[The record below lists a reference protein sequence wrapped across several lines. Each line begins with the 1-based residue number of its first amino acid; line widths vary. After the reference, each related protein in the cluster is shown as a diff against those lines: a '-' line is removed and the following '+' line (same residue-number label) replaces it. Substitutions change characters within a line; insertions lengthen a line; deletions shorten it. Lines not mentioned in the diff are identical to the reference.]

1 MIIKARSISHI
12 KSSLGYILKEE
23 KQHEFLASDGLDTT
37 NVKTMLSDFS
47 IYQKEKVIKGYVS
60 VVISP
65 HQEDK
70 LTIQEYRNLLKE
82 TLEELKLNNR
92 QFIAVMHRN
101 TDYPHIHVLLNRIDY
116 KNNTWKDHHIA
127 WKCQSACLSITKKLN
142 LKNAYE
148 STKKENKKT
157 INNQYDKAFGELKK
171 ELQQIV
177 KQELMKGKDLEH
189 FYSHLESRGVKV
201 EIEQFKNGSFGT
213 TLEYKGVK
221 FKAST
226 INRKLSLQKNGDNY
240 VPKAELQQQF
250 DNNKA
255 IQSGNL
261 SEKEIMNQYVDDP
274 NAMLQMLRQ
283 RTEQL
288 TNENRFFGQQRSSED
303 DNEEDI
309 KRKKRRAK
317 ERGR

>member
-47 IYQKEKVIKGYVS
+47 LYQKEKVIKGYVS

-65 HQEDK
+65 HQENR
-70 LTIQEYRNLLKE
+70 LTIPEYQNLLTE
-82 TLEELKLNNR
+82 TLKELKLDNR
-92 QFIAVMHRN
+92 QFIVVMHRN
-101 TDYPHIHVLLNRIDY
+101 TDNPHIHVILNRIDY
-116 KNNTWKDHHIA
+116 SNNTWKDHHIA
-127 WKCQSACLSITKKLN
+127 WVCQSACLSVSKRLN

-148 STKKENKKT
+148 STKKENKKP
-157 INNQYDKAFGELKK
+157 INNQYDKVFNELKK

-177 KQELMKGKDLEH
+177 KQELTKAKSLEH
-189 FYSHLESRGVKV
+189 LYSNFEKRGVLV
-201 EIEQFKNGSFGT
+201 EIERFKNGSFGT
-213 TLEYKGVK
+213 ILKYKEIN

-226 INRKLSLQKNGDNY
+226 INRKLSLQKDGDDY
-240 VPKAELQQQF
+240 APKAELQTVF
-250 DNNKA
+250 DRNKS

-261 SEKEIMNQYVDDP
+261 NEKEIMQQFSDDP
-274 NAMLQMLRQ
+274 ETMFQMLRQ
-283 RTEQL
+283 KASQL
-288 TNENRFFGQQRSSED
+288 KTDNRFFGQQSSTDE

>member
-37 NVKTMLSDFS
+37 NVNTMLNDFS

-60 VVISP
+60 LVISP

-70 LTIQEYRNLLKE
+70 LTISGYQNLLKE
-82 TLEELKLNNR
+82 TMKELKLDNR

-101 TDYPHIHVLLNRIDY
+101 TENPHIHVILNRIDY
-116 KNNTWKDHHIA
+116 NNNTWKDHHVA
-127 WKCQSACLSITKKLN
+127 WMCQSACLSVSKRLN

-148 STKKENKKT
+148 STKKENKKP
-157 INNQYDKAFGELKK
+157 INNQYDKVFNELKK

-177 KQELMKGKDLEH
+177 KQELSKAKNLEH
-189 FYSHLESRGVKV
+189 LYSNLEKRGVSV
-201 EIEQFKNGSFGT
+201 EIERFKNGSFGT
-213 TLEYKGVK
+213 TLKYKDTN

-226 INRKLSLQKNGDNY
+226 INRKLSLQKDGGDY
-240 VPKAELQQQF
+240 VPKAELQKLF
-250 DNNKA
+250 DTNST
-255 IQSGNL
+255 IQSGKL
-261 SEKEIMNQYVDDP
+261 SEKQILQEFRDDP
-274 NAMLQMLRQ
+274 ETMLQMLRG
-283 RTEQL
+283 RTDQL
-288 TNENRFFGQQRSSED
+288 TMMNHTFGLQKSGD
-303 DNEEDI
+303 DDDEEDI
-309 KRKKRRAK
+309 KRKKRKAR